1 MNDAIASPR
10 SNKEIDA
17 IACTLRDV
25 FGCLHDY
32 VPNLVGILEVEI
44 PKLFRDY
51 EFAVEDDNDL
61 KDENGNLVLGLTRFS
76 PSQISLSLS
85 TYRGLLKFE
94 PRARFTAAHEMGHY
108 FMHHAEKGMQRSSAA
123 ASKMVNKLISAE
135 RQANHFAACF
145 LVPEYIARGFDDPS
159 ELANALCVSERMAQL
174 RMTDLGIWPPR
185 RPLPDLS
192 IFAGRGR

>member
-10 SNKEIDA
+10 SNKEIEA
-17 IACTLRDV
+17 IAYTLRDV
-25 FGCLHDY
+25 FGCWHDY
-32 VPNLVGILEVEI
+32 VPNLPGILEVEM
-44 PKLFRDY
+44 PKLFPDY
-51 EFAVEDDNDL
+51 ELVVEEDDDL
-61 KDENGNLVLGLTRFS
+61 KDENGNPVLGLTRFS

-85 TYRGLLKFE
+85 TYRGLLRFE

-108 FMHHAEKGMQRSSAA
+108 FMHFAEKGMQRNSTA
-123 ASKMVNKLISAE
+123 ASKMINKLLSAE

-145 LVPEYIARGFDDPS
+145 LVPDYIARGFDNPS
-159 ELANALCVSERMAQL
+159 ELASALCVSERVAQL

-185 RPLPDLS
+185 RPLPDLA